1 MNIALFR
8 HVFVKHSSS
17 HDATRRRI
25 APPTTNRTMTAP
37 RPGVAYR
44 LGRALFLSLTDV
56 ANATPLL
63 RTRGPSFVMPPAS
76 GFVPLGDGGDATARE
91 LVEAMDSFYD
101 SIVIGS
107 SGEDDPGVVFA
118 GYGEPL
124 LRAETLC
131 DAVGRIREKRHG
143 IRLRVVTNGLVDA
156 SIAQKLYE
164 VGVQTVSVNL
174 ASANPDEY
182 QRLMAPVDGRSH
194 ADVLAFVEAAA
205 SAGMDVECVTVQ
217 TPGVDIVQAKALA
230 LALGAVSFRTREYF
244 P

>member
-1 MNIALFR
+1 MAMA
-8 HVFVKHSSS
+8 S
-17 HDATRRRI
+17 
-25 APPTTNRTMTAP
+25 P

-44 LGRALFLSLTDV
+44 LGRALVLSLPDV

-63 RTRGPSFVMPPAS
+63 KCRGPSFVMPTTS
-76 GFVPLGDGGDATARE
+76 GFVPLGDTPEPSARE
-91 LVEAMDSFYD
+91 LVDAMDAFYD
-101 SIVIGS
+101 SLAIGS

-156 SIAQKLYE
+156 SIAKQLYD

-174 ASANPDEY
+174 ASANPDQY
-182 QRLMAPVDGRSH
+182 QSLMKPTGGRTH
-194 ADVLAFVEAAA
+194 ADVLAFVDAAA
-205 SAGMDVECVTVQ
+205 AAGMEVECVTVQ
-217 TPGVDIVQAKALA
+217 KPGVDIAQAKALA
-230 LALGAVSFRTREYF
+230 LALGAVNFRTREYF

>member
-1 MNIALFR
+1 M
-8 HVFVKHSSS
+8 
-17 HDATRRRI
+17 
-25 APPTTNRTMTAP
+25 
-37 RPGVAYR
+37 
-44 LGRALFLSLTDV
+44 
-56 ANATPLL
+56 
-63 RTRGPSFVMPPAS
+63 
-76 GFVPLGDGGDATARE
+76 
-91 LVEAMDSFYD
+91 
-101 SIVIGS
+101 
-107 SGEDDPGVVFA
+107 
-118 GYGEPL
+118 
-124 LRAETLC
+124 
-131 DAVGRIREKRHG
+131 
-143 IRLRVVTNGLVDA
+143 VTNGLVDA
-156 SIAQKLYE
+156 SIAQKLYD